1 MQKKS
6 GEVQNGFFGIIAA
19 GIILVL
25 LGIPFVG
32 MTIMLFMMVDRDS
45 KFGLPMALAALFAVF
60 LISDFTGALIAAT
73 GSGIM
78 VALTRSGRSFR
89 FSITAAAAGTALAC
103 IFVTLLLPQ
112 QSILSSDSVQTLMQ
126 LYGSMGMSS
135 SEILFA
141 MDLLLYTLPAL
152 LALWAV
158 AGVITSAVAARIVS
172 RRRNV
177 WPDLPPEEDYLRL
190 GLLPAWILIAALA
203 VNLTGSSFSPYLQ
216 QAAVNISIFMILPY
230 SAVGLAVCGKVLSM
244 YPQSLLLAVLVGI
257 IFPPIAVGLLM
268 ITGILDTW
276 FDFRARLK
284 KIDERKNS

>member
-6 GEVQNGFFGIIAA
+6 GEAESGFFGIIAV

-25 LGIPFVG
+25 MAVPFVG
-32 MTIMLFMMVDRDS
+32 MTVMSVMMIARDS
-45 KFGLPMALAALFAVF
+45 KFGLPMALATLFVVF

-73 GSGIM
+73 GSGIT
-78 VALTRSGRSFR
+78 VAFVRSGRSFR
-89 FSITAAAAGTALAC
+89 FSLTAAAAATALVC
-103 IFVTLLLPQ
+103 VFGTLLFLQ
-112 QSILSSDSVQTLMQ
+112 QSLLSSDNVQALMK
-126 LYGSMGMSS
+126 LYGSTGMSS
-135 SEILFA
+135 SEILFV
-141 MDLLLYTLPAL
+141 MDLLIYILPAL

-158 AGVITSAVAARIVS
+158 AGVITSAIATRLVS
-172 RRRNV
+172 RRRGI
-177 WPDLPPEEDYLRL
+177 WPELPSEDSLEL

-203 VNLTGSSFSPYLQ
+203 VNLVGKSFSPYLQ

-230 SAVGLAVCGKVLSM
+230 TAVGLAVCRKVLSI

-257 IFPPIAVGLLM
+257 IFPPVAVGLLV

-276 FDFRARLK
+276 FDFRTRLK